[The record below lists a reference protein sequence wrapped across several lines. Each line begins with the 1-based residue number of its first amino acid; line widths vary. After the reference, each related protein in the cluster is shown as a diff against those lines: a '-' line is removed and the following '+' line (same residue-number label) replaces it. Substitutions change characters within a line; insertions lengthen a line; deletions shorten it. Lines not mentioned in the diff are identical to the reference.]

1 MIYEHS
7 LIAVVVFG
15 AFVALVLGLS
25 FVLGSKAKSTQGYF
39 AAHGQIHWFI
49 NGVAFAGDYLS
60 AASFLGICG
69 MIAFYGYDGF
79 LYSIGYLAGWV
90 VALFV
95 IAEPLK
101 RLGKFTFADALD
113 NRFQSRGIKL
123 AAALSTLAVSLFYLI
138 PQMVGAGTLVRP
150 LLGFSH
156 QSGVLTVGVVVIL
169 IVVTAGMVSTTYVQ
183 FIKGALLV
191 IFCTI
196 LTALILQRGL
206 STTPGST
213 SRPVQGYETAEVKQV
228 LDAAGVRPLPE
239 TGGWKGKPYVRTED
253 VGTGAVSVWRKL
265 DESGEHLARTQ
276 TVTLLPGGQ
285 RLANGLPQGKGEGKA
300 DLRPVG
306 QVLRLPGDRT
316 STGPLGPIAFLTTLQ
331 GSEVV
336 LWGAEKIQDG
346 EAETTVYY
354 PKPTPGRDI
363 LVPGASPTFKG
374 MRSPKLSDKL
384 DFLSLMLALFGG
396 TASLPHI
403 LIRYYTVKD
412 QASAR
417 RSTVVGIVTIGFFYL
432 LTLYLGLGAMT
443 GGALDVTNSNM
454 AAPLLARTFGDLP
467 FAVISAVAFTTVLGT
482 VSGLILAASGAV
494 AHDLMANVLGMR
506 MTDRGQVRAG
516 QVAAVLV
523 GLAAMVL
530 GILFEKMNVSFLVG
544 WAFNVAASANLPS
557 LVMLLFWSRTTKQG
571 ITAAILVGMATSL
584 AWILL
589 SAQAYHDVYGL
600 PPERALV
607 PFSQPGLVTI
617 PLGFAVLVVVS
628 LLTQPRT
635 TETAP
640 DPSWIG
646 SQA

>member
-7 LIAVVVFG
+7 ITAVLVFG
-15 AFVALVLGLS
+15 VFVAIVLGIS
-25 FVLGSKAKSTQGYF
+25 FLLGGKAKSSQGYF

-79 LYSIGYLAGWV
+79 LYSIGYLAGWI
-90 VALFV
+90 VALLV

-156 QSGVLTVGVVVIL
+156 QAGVLTVGVVVIL
-169 IVVTAGMVSTTYVQ
+169 IVVTAGMVSTSYVQ
-183 FIKGALLV
+183 FIKGAMLV
-191 IFCTI
+191 LFCTI
-196 LTALILQRGL
+196 LSALILQRGF
-206 STTPGST
+206 TTQPGAIAPYLA
-213 SRPVQGYETAEVKQV
+213 RPASGLN
-228 LDAAGVRPLPE
+228 LDKLPE
-239 TGGWKGKPYVRTED
+239 TGGWKGLPYVRTPLKPP
-253 VGTGAVSVWRKL
+253 GTYSVWRKV
-265 DESGEHLARTQ
+265 DGGEKLAETQ
-276 TVTLLPGGQ
+276 TLTRLPNGKK
-285 RLANGLPQGKGEGKA
+285 LANGFPQGKGAGET
-300 DLRPVG
+300 DIRPVG
-306 QVLRLPGDRT
+306 HVLSLPNGRDR
-316 STGPLGPIAFLTTLQ
+316 TGPLGPISFLTTLQ
-331 GSEVV
+331 ESEVV
-336 LWGAEKIQDG
+336 LWGSEKIKDEDG
-346 EAETTVYY
+346 SETTVYY
-354 PKPTPGRDI
+354 PKPTKGRDI

-374 MRSPKLSDKL
+374 VRSPRLVDKL
-384 DFLSLMLALFGG
+384 DFISLMLALFGG

-412 QASAR
+412 QTAAR
-417 RSTVVGIVTIGFFYL
+417 RSTVVGIATIGFFYV

-454 AAPLLARTFGDLP
+454 AAPLLARTFGEFP

-482 VSGLILAASGAV
+482 VSGLIMAASGAV
-494 AHDLMANVLGMR
+494 AHDLMENVLRIEMSDQGM
-506 MTDRGQVRAG
+506 VRAG
-516 QVAAVLV
+516 KVSAVIV
-523 GLAAMVL
+523 GVIAMGL
-530 GILFEKMNVSFLVG
+530 GIVFEKMNVTFLVG

-557 LVMLLFWSRTTKQG
+557 LVMLLFWKRTTSQG

-584 AWILL
+584 AWVLL
-589 SAQAYHDVYGL
+589 SAPAYHDIYGL
-600 PPERALV
+600 PPEHSPV

-628 LLTQPRT
+628 LFTQPRSDRT
-635 TETAP
+635 
-640 DPSWIG
+640 
-646 SQA
+646 

>member
-7 LIAVVVFG
+7 TTAVVVFA
-15 AFVALVLGLS
+15 AFVAVVLGLS
-25 FVLGSKAKSTQGYF
+25 FVLGAKAKSTAGYF
-39 AAHGQIHWFI
+39 AAHGQIHWFV

-79 LYSIGYLAGWV
+79 LYSVGFLAGWV

-101 RLGKFTFADALD
+101 RLGRFTFADALD

-123 AAALSTLAVSLFYLI
+123 AAALSTLVVSLFYLI

-156 QSGVLTVGVVVIL
+156 QTGVLTVGVVVIL

-183 FIKGALLV
+183 FIKGAMLV
-191 IFCTI
+191 AFCAI
-196 LTALILQRGL
+196 LTAMILQRGF
-206 STTPGST
+206 TTDPGPS
-213 SRPVQGYETAEVKQV
+213 VQRYETIEARQLAEGPWRVV
-228 LDAAGVRPLPE
+228 PE
-239 TGGWKGKPYVRTED
+239 TAGWKGKPYVRLAHRS
-253 VGTGAVSVWRKL
+253 GGGISVWRKVGS
-265 DESGEHLARTQ
+265 DGAILARTQ
-276 TVTLLPGGQ
+276 TLTVLDDGKK
-285 RLANGLPQGKGEGKA
+285 LANGRLQGRGEGQR
-300 DLRPVG
+300 DLLPVG
-306 QVLRLPGDRT
+306 QVLRLPGDKRE
-316 STGPLGPIAFLTTLQ
+316 TGPLNPVSFLATLQ
-331 GSEVV
+331 QSEVV
-336 LWGAEKIQDG
+336 LWGSEKIKEENG
-346 EAETTVYY
+346 ETTVYY
-354 PKPTPGRDI
+354 PKPTRGADV
-363 LVPGASPTFKG
+363 LLPGASPTFKG
-374 MRSPKLSDKL
+374 VRSPRLVDKL

-417 RSTVVGIVTIGFFYL
+417 RSTVVGIATIGFFYV

-443 GGALDVTNSNM
+443 GGTLDVTNSNM
-454 AAPLLARTFGDLP
+454 AAPLLARAFGELP

-482 VSGLILAASGAV
+482 VSGLIMAASGAV
-494 AHDLMANVLGMR
+494 AHDIMANVLGLG
-506 MTDRGQVRAG
+506 MTDASQVRAG
-516 QVAAVLV
+516 KAAAVVV
-523 GLAAMVL
+523 GLAAMGL
-530 GILFEKMNVSFLVG
+530 GIVFERMNVSFLVG

-557 LVMLLFWSRTTKQG
+557 LVMLLFWKKTTKHG

-584 AWILL
+584 AWVLL

-600 PPERALV
+600 PAERAPM

-617 PLGFAVLVVVS
+617 PLGFVVLIVVS
-628 LLTQPRT
+628 LATQPKVRPEPVPT
-635 TETAP
+635 VAAM
-640 DPSWIG
+640 G
-646 SQA
+646 